1 MPWALCGRV
10 LAGYY
15 IDRRDGP
22 ASRTRPASHAA
33 VKMAMTVTSR
43 RWPPVGDMNQE
54 IIMKRFMLML
64 LASCAVSA
72 AEAADPAAPVNEI
85 MQEAVKGWA
94 EDAQPGEDYFSEAR
108 LQRIYSQDFAK
119 VYHEAAKFPAY
130 DEGDSP
136 FDYDVVVSGQ
146 DSCAIKDLSVATG
159 AQADGKSDV
168 KVTFD
173 NTHCLGER
181 TADWKPNELHFMV
194 IEENGRAVID
204 DIVRTG
210 DAGSLK
216 TELQGIASQGAGAQ

>member
-1 MPWALCGRV
+1 
-10 LAGYY
+10 
-15 IDRRDGP
+15 
-22 ASRTRPASHAA
+22 
-33 VKMAMTVTSR
+33 
-43 RWPPVGDMNQE
+43 
-54 IIMKRFMLML
+54 MKRFVLLL
-64 LASCAVSA
+64 LACCAVST

-94 EDAQPGEDYFSEAR
+94 EQAQPGEDYFSEAR
-108 LQRIYSQDFAK
+108 LGRIYSQDFTK
-119 VYHEAAKFPAY
+119 IYREAAKFPAY

-136 FDYDVVVSGQ
+136 FEYDIIVSGQ
-146 DSCAIKDLSVATG
+146 DSCAIKDISVATG